1 MGYFFEGNHLSIT
14 VKRFLS
20 GFVVLASVAV
30 GRGQSTQPAGSTQQ
44 HTTNTLWRIATIDLP
59 GPLGKRFDY
68 LTIDRPDDYLLSAHL
83 GAGILYVIDMK
94 TNKLV
99 SSIPGVPGIEGVVYV
114 PELHKAYTSDWL
126 ENKIG
131 VVDLQ
136 KMKVV
141 AKLPTE
147 SKPDGSAYAAP
158 FHKVYVSDERG
169 KAEAIVDVRTD
180 KIVKTLHFN
189 SETGMPQYDPA
200 AHRIYVNLQDQNLF
214 AEIDPATDKV
224 IGSYPVGEC
233 QGNHGMTLDVEHRRA
248 FLSCERN
255 NLMTVFNLD
264 THKPIAYLPMADGAD
279 VIKYDPGLRRIYV
292 ACFSGAISVF
302 HEDDPNHY
310 RKLQDFPVQY
320 KVHSLAVDPLTH
332 RVYAPEQQENGK
344 PVSKMIIY
352 EVVQ

>member
-1 MGYFFEGNHLSIT
+1 M
-14 VKRFLS
+14 
-20 GFVVLASVAV
+20 LAFAMAFAALHA
-30 GRGQSTQPAGSTQQ
+30 QPAK
-44 HTTNTLWRIATIDLP
+44 TLRKIAVIDLP

-68 LTIDRPDDYLLSAHL
+68 LTIDRSDDYLLSAHL

-131 VVDLQ
+131 VVDLR

-169 KAEAIVDVRTD
+169 KAEAIVDVRAD

-302 HEDDPNHY
+302 HEDDPDHY

-352 EVVQ
+352 EAVQ

>member
-1 MGYFFEGNHLSIT
+1 MLSHVRRPMRSLRI
-14 VKRFLS
+14 VA
-20 GFVVLASVAV
+20 GLALLAAACAPPSLA
-30 GRGQSTQPAGSTQQ
+30 QTPAGPRK
-44 HTTNTLWRIATIDLP
+44 NTLRQIAVLDLP

-99 SSIPGVPGIEGVVYV
+99 RAIPGVPGIEGVVYV
-114 PELHKAYTSDWL
+114 PELHKAYTSNSGDST
-126 ENKIG
+126 IG
-131 VVDLQ
+131 VVDL
-136 KMKVV
+136 KTMKVV

-169 KAEAIVDVRTD
+169 KAEAIVDVRAD
-180 KIVKTLHFN
+180 KVVKTLHFN
-189 SETGMPQYDPA
+189 SETGMPQYDPVA
-200 AHRIYVNLQDQNLF
+200 RRIYVNLQDQNLF
-214 AEIDPATDKV
+214 AEIDPATDTV

-233 QGNHGMTLDVEHRRA
+233 KGNHGMALDAAHRRA
-248 FLSCERN
+248 FLSCEGN
-255 NLMTVFNLD
+255 SLMTVFNLD
-264 THKPIAYLPMADGAD
+264 THQPIAYLPMAAGAD
-279 VIKYDPGLRRIYV
+279 VIKYDPGLGRIYV

-302 HEDDPNHY
+302 HEDDPDRY

-320 KVHSLAVDPLTH
+320 KVHSLAVDPITH

-344 PVSKMIIY
+344 PVAKMIVYAAIP
-352 EVVQ
+352 

>member
-1 MGYFFEGNHLSIT
+1 MGNS
-14 VKRFLS
+14 
-20 GFVVLASVAV
+20 
-30 GRGQSTQPAGSTQQ
+30 Q
-44 HTTNTLWRIATIDLP
+44 TLPNSKAPTLREIATIGLP

-99 SSIPGVPGIEGVVYV
+99 AAIPGVPGIEGVVYV

-131 VVDLQ
+131 VVDVR

-141 AKLPTE
+141 AKLPTD

-224 IGSYPVGEC
+224 IASYPVGEC

-302 HEDDPNHY
+302 HEDDPDRY

-344 PVSKMIIY
+344 PVSKMIVY
-352 EVVQ
+352 DAVQ

>member
-44 HTTNTLWRIATIDLP
+44 HTTNTLRRIATIDLP

-131 VVDLQ
+131 VVDLR

-224 IGSYPVGEC
+224 IASYPVGEC

-302 HEDDPNHY
+302 HEDDPDHY

-344 PVSKMIIY
+344 PVSKMIVY
-352 EVVQ
+352 DAVQ